1 MLNGGRCIRAMDNIK
16 KVYDEIIEESKKKK
30 SFGGIDFK
38 AFKEFE
44 MSKISRLVERI
55 YECMNAEVE
64 VGSDSIV
71 QDIINEPWEQPECPK
86 RISREEQYI
95 INAKKLK
102 DIDIE
107 EGIIIPCELS
117 SYNTSYAY
125 HKLTFEEFCS
135 YLYWRTQ
142 VRNKIDCVT
151 PIPFLWLYLAELCN
165 FVEFET
171 VEETYDMLQYL
182 LSTQKKLYAKT
193 IIREAMSDFFVYY
206 GTMEQVQKHRE
217 RICYF
222 KSVKDSLSF
231 LNGTYSNS
239 FDFIASK
246 ISYVIKGSA
255 VYQECPE
262 TVKKYFLLFFSN
274 MIRLLKDKKVDIV
287 SLYLGKYEFR
297 KSHEFMIKTVRQDLV
312 IEKVFREDDI
322 LLMEVTKDGV
332 YEARME
338 CLGQDVDP
346 GECIFHRGY
355 VFAYPFKSFDNKLRE
370 FLGLQPVEASTKDIH
385 KMLDQDRK
393 YPNLQKIV
401 DFYESEEFIE
411 CLEKSLSGC
420 EIELEQERE
429 ANRLVPKETVEYIY
443 CGVEFEDKKRVYS
456 YITDDDSI
464 SIGDTVV
471 VPTGQYNYED
481 IATVCSVDR
490 YTELNAPFPPQKT
503 KRIIRKYK
511 SK

>member
-1 MLNGGRCIRAMDNIK
+1 MDKVLDNIRK
-16 KVYDEIIEESKKKK
+16 IYDEIIEESKKKK

-44 MSKISRLVERI
+44 MSKIPRLVEGI
-55 YECMNAEVE
+55 FECMNAEVE
-64 VGSDSIV
+64 VSSDSIV
-71 QDIINEPWEQPECPK
+71 QDIINESWKQPERPK

-107 EGIIIPCELS
+107 DGIIIPCELS

-142 VRNKIDCVT
+142 TRSKRDFIA
-151 PIPFLWLYLAELCN
+151 PIPYLWLYLVELCN
-165 FVEFET
+165 FIEFET
-171 VEETYDMLQYL
+171 VEETYNMFQFL
-182 LSTQKKLYAKT
+182 LSIQKQQRAKT
-193 IIREAMSDFFVYY
+193 IIREAISDFFVYY
-206 GTMEQVQKHRE
+206 GTMQQVQKHRE

-222 KSVKDSLSF
+222 QSVKDSLSF
-231 LNGTYSNS
+231 LNETHSNP

-246 ISYVIKGSA
+246 ISYVIKESA

-262 TVKKYFLLFFSN
+262 TVKKYFLLFFKN
-274 MIRLLKDKKVDIV
+274 MIRLIKDKGVDIV

-312 IEKVFREDDI
+312 IEKVFREDNF

-355 VFAYPFKSFDNKLRE
+355 IFAYPFKSFDNELRK
-370 FLGLQPVEASTKDIH
+370 FLGLQPVEASTKEIH

-401 DFYESEEFIE
+401 DFYESEEFTE
-411 CLEKSLSGC
+411 CLEKSLRGF
-420 EIELEQERE
+420 EIEFEQERE
-429 ANRLVPKETVEYIY
+429 ANRLVPKETLEYIY
-443 CGVEFEDKKRVYS
+443 CDVEFDDKQHIYS

-481 IATVCSVDR
+481 IATVCSINR
-490 YTELNAPFPPQKT
+490 YTENDAPYPPRKT
-503 KRIIRKYK
+503 KRIIRKII
-511 SK
+511 